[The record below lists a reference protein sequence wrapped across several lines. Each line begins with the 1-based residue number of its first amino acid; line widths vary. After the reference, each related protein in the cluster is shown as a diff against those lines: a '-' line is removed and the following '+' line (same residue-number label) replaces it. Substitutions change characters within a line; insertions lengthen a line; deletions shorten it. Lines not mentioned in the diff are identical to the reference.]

1 MTHLRDPSTLPHPAK
16 RDSDVAQDDSHK
28 VVCFSTALRRCTEVA
43 ATIFCF
49 FVLLIAAPLY
59 AEANQNNQAAQSSQ
73 EAAPKPSPQ
82 PTPEAA
88 PLEILPVPPPPGSL
102 FKVNGKR
109 SNNKYEMGDGSTD
122 SAVGGEIVITAV
134 GDVMLGTTFPDASGG
149 DLPPNDGADLL
160 PEVTPFLKRG
170 DVVFGNL
177 EGPLTEGGISAKCA
191 GKKLGT
197 CYAFRVPTRY
207 GKYLKSAGFTVM
219 GLANNHAMDF
229 GAEGRA
235 SSRQV
240 LDSMEIAHSGEIG
253 DIARLTVK
261 GLKIEVIA
269 FATYPGAYN
278 LLDLEEALQ
287 TIRAARAESHLVIV
301 TFHGGAEGATHQH
314 VLAGDETFLGEDRGD
329 LRRFAHAAIDAGA
342 QLVLGSGPHVVRAME
357 VYHGKLIAYSLGN
370 FATYGP
376 FNLNGENG
384 LSLVLEA
391 HLGMDGS
398 FVRGQIYPVKQEK
411 PGGPKLDPAMRIIPI
426 LRSLSTADFRQDAIV
441 VGPRGE
447 LYLPGTEVPECSNA
461 PDLLEQ
467 PVGAQPCAVFP

>member
-1 MTHLRDPSTLPHPAK
+1 
-16 RDSDVAQDDSHK
+16 
-28 VVCFSTALRRCTEVA
+28 
-43 ATIFCF
+43 
-49 FVLLIAAPLY
+49 
-59 AEANQNNQAAQSSQ
+59 
-73 EAAPKPSPQ
+73 
-82 PTPEAA
+82 
-88 PLEILPVPPPPGSL
+88 
-102 FKVNGKR
+102 
-109 SNNKYEMGDGSTD
+109 
-122 SAVGGEIVITAV
+122 
-134 GDVMLGTTFPDASGG
+134 MLGTTFPDASGG

-160 PEVTPFLKRG
+160 QEVTPFLKRG

-177 EGPLTEGGISAKCA
+177 EGPLTEGGTSAKCA
-191 GKKLGT
+191 GKRLGT
-197 CYAFRVPTRY
+197 CYAFRVPTHY
-207 GKYLKSAGFTVM
+207 GKYLKLAGFTVM

-261 GLKIEVIA
+261 GLKVEVIA

-287 TIRAARAESHLVIV
+287 TIRTARAEAQLVIV
-301 TFHGGAEGATHQH
+301 SFHGGAEGATHQH

-391 HLGMDGS
+391 HLSPDGS
-398 FVRGQIYPVKQEK
+398 FVRGQIHPVRQEK
-411 PGGPKLDPAMRIIPI
+411 PGGPKLDPDMRIIPI
-426 LRSLSTADFRQDAIV
+426 LRALSTADFRQDAIV

-467 PVGAQPCAVFP
+467 PVGALPCAVFP